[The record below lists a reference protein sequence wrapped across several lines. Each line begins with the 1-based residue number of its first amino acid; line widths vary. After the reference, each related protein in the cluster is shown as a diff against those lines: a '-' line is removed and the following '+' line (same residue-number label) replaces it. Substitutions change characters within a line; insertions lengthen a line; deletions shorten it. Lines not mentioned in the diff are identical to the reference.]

1 MKLYCDKCGNDKRFI
16 TETIYIQEEWIVDNN
31 GNFIE
36 VLEVGECLKKAN
48 RFYCMEC
55 GHRIK

>member
-1 MKLYCDKCGNDKRFI
+1 MIKGLLLKLY
-16 TETIYIQEEWIVDNN
+16 IYIQEEWVVDNN

-55 GHRIK
+55 GHRVK